1 MVFNATFNNISL
13 YCGGQ
18 FYWSRKPEDRE
29 KTTDLS
35 QDTDKLY
42 HIMLY
47 TSSWS
52 RFEFTTS
59 VMIGTDCTGSCKSIF
74 HMITATM
81 APSIR
86 VVILFICEKHFH
98 DRIIYLWTEDWVHKT
113 SLTMSLFIK
122 VPVPTRKSV
131 TYLCYEYR
139 FCLFSST
146 FFYWNLEMFR
156 HCGMLCFPFSFHY
169 GHLKENIFVKIG
181 L

>member
-13 YCGGQ
+13 YCGCQ
-18 FYWSRKPEDRE
+18 FYWWRKPEDLE
-29 KTTDLS
+29 KTTDMS
-35 QDTDKLY
+35 QVADKFY

-47 TSSWS
+47 TSPWS
-52 RFEFTTS
+52 
-59 VMIGTDCTGSCKSIF
+59 
-74 HMITATM
+74 
-81 APSIR
+81 
-86 VVILFICEKHFH
+86 KHFH
-98 DRIIYLWTEDWVHKT
+98 DRIIYLWTEDWVQKT

-122 VPVPTRKSV
+122 VPVPTRRSV

>member
-1 MVFNATFNNISL
+1 VAVSFI
-13 YCGGQ
+13 
-18 FYWSRKPEDRE
+18 WWRKPEDRE

-35 QDTDKLY
+35 HVTDKLD

-52 RFEFTTS
+52 KFEFTTS
-59 VMIGTDCTGSCKSIF
+59 VMIGTDCIGSCKSIF
-74 HMITATM
+74 HMITATI